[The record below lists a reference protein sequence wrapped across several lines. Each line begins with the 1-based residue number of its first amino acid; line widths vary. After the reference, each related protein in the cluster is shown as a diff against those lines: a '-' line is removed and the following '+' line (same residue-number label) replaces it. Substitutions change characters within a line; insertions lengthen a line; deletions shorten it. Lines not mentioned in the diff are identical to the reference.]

1 MKINSV
7 QLSEADRKNRK
18 TILKYCKE
26 EEKKQTLKRRLSEIN
41 DHQSKVKKAIDLYKK
56 KSKSSEG
63 QTVFKNAIIHTFF
76 YIEENTICTSNL

>member
-7 QLSEADRKNRK
+7 PLSEADRKNRK
-18 TILKYCKE
+18 TILKNCKE

-63 QTVFKNAIIHTFF
+63 QTVLKNAIIHTFF